1 MLNFPIPIV
10 DKQALEE
17 LIASRRA
24 LSTVALAQELD
35 FFSTWYQ
42 ERPTLF
48 FLLSDDQSWGEG
60 RAPYTRVRPRVK
72 KATTYLSQ
80 SPNAQPSDKL

>member
-1 MLNFPIPIV
+1 MLNFPIPTV

-35 FFSTWYQ
+35 FF
-42 ERPTLF
+42 
-48 FLLSDDQSWGEG
+48 LLLLM
-60 RAPYTRVRPRVK
+60 A
-72 KATTYLSQ
+72 LSR
-80 SPNAQPSDKL
+80 SIRFRIG